1 MTEYVNYN
9 EVFSIAPTPFFENQE
24 IDYESRRSV
33 LEFMGDKRWTNKASY
48 REYDLIVS
56 KWGK

>member
-24 IDYESRRSV
+24 IDYESKRRV
-33 LEFMGDKRWTNKASY
+33 LECMGDK
-48 REYDLIVS
+48 
-56 KWGK
+56 G